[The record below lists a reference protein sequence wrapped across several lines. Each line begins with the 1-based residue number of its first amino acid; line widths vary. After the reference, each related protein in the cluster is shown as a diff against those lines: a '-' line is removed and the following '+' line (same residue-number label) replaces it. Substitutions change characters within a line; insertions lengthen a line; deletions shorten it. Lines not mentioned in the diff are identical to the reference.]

1 MRRSLARGRPL
12 AARWRSAWLLS
23 TVLLLSGCISLPVP
37 EGRTTSLALPAEPG
51 TALAIAAAADRPE
64 PSASG
69 FRLLPSGPAALTA
82 RLELVRRAER
92 SLDLQYFLLRAD
104 RTGLE
109 LLRSLRDAAKRGVRV
124 RLLLDDL
131 YAPGDELLLSLAAY
145 PNVEIRLFNPLP
157 LRNPGLI
164 ARFAA
169 SLLAFEQLNHRMHN
183 KLFVADGVLAITGGR
198 NIADEYF
205 SRRLSANFV
214 DLDVLTA
221 GAIVAEMSVSFDTYW
236 NSSLAF
242 PVLEVAAKPVLS
254 PEALQRRFDA
264 LVGQAIAPDRAMPSE
279 TDVFGRLSLEV
290 ELQQGRLELIWGQGR
305 SFADAPDK
313 GVLTPHGRGSY
324 GEGRVQLGALDLIR
338 AARFEVVLTSPY
350 FVPGPEGVE
359 LVRSLTGRGVTFR
372 ILTNSLSSTDQP
384 LVHGAYRRYRIALLQ
399 AGADLYELSPKWI
412 GSDKQRKNY
421 GLSPGGLHAK
431 SLVIDRETVV
441 IGSMNF
447 DPRSDHFNTE
457 SAIVV
462 RIPEIGREVAQL
474 ARVGSLEGAHRVRLD
489 EDARLR
495 WDEPLED
502 GTQPHTT
509 EPEASLWRRFWLRV
523 LSIFAPESLL

>member
-1 MRRSLARGRPL
+1 MRRTLVRERPL
-12 AARWRSAWLLS
+12 AAWGSAWLLMA
-23 TVLLLSGCISLPVP
+23 TVLLSSCISLPGP
-37 EGRTTSLALPAEPG
+37 ERRTTSLALPAGSGTPLG
-51 TALAIAAAADRPE
+51 TASAADLPV
-64 PSASG
+64 SGSSG

-82 RLELVRRAER
+82 RLELVQRAES

-109 LLRSLRDAAKRGVRV
+109 LLRSLRDAATRGVRV

-131 YAPGDELLLSLAAY
+131 YAPGDELLLSLAAF
-145 PNVEIRLFNPLP
+145 PNVEVRLFNPLP

-169 SLLAFEQLNHRMHN
+169 SLFFFEQLNHRMHN
-183 KLFVADGVLAITGGR
+183 KLFVADGVFAITGGR

-214 DLDVLTA
+214 DLDVLAA
-221 GAIVAEMSVSFDTYW
+221 GAIVAEMSASFDTYW
-236 NSSLAF
+236 NSSLAY
-242 PVLEVAAKPVLS
+242 PVLEVAAKPALS
-254 PEALQRRFDA
+254 VEALQRSFDT
-264 LVGQAIAPDRAMPSE
+264 LVGQAVAPERAMPSE
-279 TDVFGRLSLEV
+279 TDVFGRPSLEL
-290 ELQQGRLELIWGQGR
+290 ELKQGRLELLWGNGQ

-313 GVLTPHGRGSY
+313 GVRTADGGSAY
-324 GEGRVQLGALDLIR
+324 GEGRVQLGALELIR
-338 AARFEVVLTSPY
+338 AARSEVILTSPY

-359 LVRSLTGRGVTFR
+359 LVRSLTRRGVTVR
-372 ILTNSLSSTDQP
+372 ILTNSLASTDQP
-384 LVHGAYRRYRIALLQ
+384 LVHGAYRRYRSALLQ
-399 AGADLYELSPKWI
+399 AGADLYEISPKWI
-412 GSDKQRKNY
+412 GSDEQRKTY

-431 SLVIDRETVV
+431 SLVIDRTTVV

-462 RIPEIGREVAQL
+462 RIPEFGREAAQL
-474 ARVGSLEGAHRVRLD
+474 ARLGSLEGAHRLRLAD
-489 EDARLR
+489 DGARLL

-502 GTQPHTT
+502 GGGPHTS

-523 LSIFAPESLL
+523 LSAFAPESLL